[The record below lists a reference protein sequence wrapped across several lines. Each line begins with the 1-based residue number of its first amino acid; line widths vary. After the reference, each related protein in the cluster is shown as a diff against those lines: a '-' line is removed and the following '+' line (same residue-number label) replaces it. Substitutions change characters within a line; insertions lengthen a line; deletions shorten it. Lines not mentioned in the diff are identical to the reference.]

1 MLKLLVESIRNY
13 IQGGNMTE
21 YDYKVDL
28 ARDRLKEEELD
39 RMIESLYIECG
50 KFKRVRYYSGRTVT
64 EYNDPSLVTETG
76 PMEMPFLYEVYHL
89 LNQRRS

>member
-1 MLKLLVESIRNY
+1 MIGGVFDMLKLLVESIRNY

-28 ARDRLKEEELD
+28 ARERLKEEQLD

-50 KFKRVRYYSGRTVT
+50 KFRRVKYRSGRIVI
-64 EYNDPSLVTETG
+64 EYADPKKDTET
-76 PMEMPFLYEVYHL
+76 VWA
-89 LNQRRS
+89 